1 MGLPDIFR
9 GAGRLINEC
18 AAVQSGERVLVVT
31 DTVCQT
37 IGEAVASVA
46 LTVTN
51 DVTLMVMPV
60 YGRLHGQDPSACVAA
75 AMRNSDI
82 VFLPTVWSMSHSKAR
97 RDASNAGVR
106 CIAIPSADEELFAR
120 TIPEAPF
127 AEMKPVV
134 MEVNRLLS
142 EANEARVVTPGGTD
156 IWVDLRGRRNLDLE
170 HGWLHKGL
178 PEYASNWTATPCIE
192 ANIAPIEG
200 TARGRVVVDAAQSAI
215 GLVKEPIVLTIEDG
229 RISKI
234 EGGDEA
240 QRLRLRL
247 MEVGDPDIF
256 MVAEIGIGL
265 NPKARMRGQFIE
277 DESVYGTGHV
287 GIGNNQSS
295 MGGRI
300 TVNGHFDNIFWRP
313 TVYLDGQAIMVDGRL
328 AVPGFESIKGIY
340 V

>member
-1 MGLPDIFR
+1 VGLPDIFR

-18 AAVQSGERVLVVT
+18 AAIQSGERVLVVT

-200 TARGRVVVDAAQSAI
+200 TAKGRVVVDAAQSAV
-215 GLVKEPIVLTIEDG
+215 GLVKEPIVLTIEGG

-256 MVAEIGIGL
+256 MVAELGIGL

-277 DESVYGTGHV
+277 DESVYGTGHI

-300 TVNGHFDNIFWRP
+300 SVNGHFDNIFWRP

-328 AVPGFESIKGIY
+328 AIPGFESIKGIY